1 MKQTLKQLRKDR
13 KVLIRYLKMKLR
25 QTDWHGVRDCC
36 VDIEIVENQIINLIG
51 RNNEKTN

>member
-36 VDIEIVENQIINLIG
+36 VDIEIVESQIINLIG
-51 RNNEKTN
+51 RANEKTN